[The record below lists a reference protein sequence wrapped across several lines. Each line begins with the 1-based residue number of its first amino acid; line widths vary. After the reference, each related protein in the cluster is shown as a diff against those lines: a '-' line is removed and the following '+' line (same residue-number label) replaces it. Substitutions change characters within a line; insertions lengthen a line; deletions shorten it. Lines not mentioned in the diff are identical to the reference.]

1 MTTQTTDGQATTRA
15 ARRASGTG
23 GFGPGGD
30 RLPVPTRQ
38 RRPMLAVLAVVL
50 ILGGAAIAASLV
62 LTSGQKQ
69 QYLLL
74 AKNVSVGQTLGRDD
88 FLQQP
93 LASTNSAVFAPV
105 RVEDF
110 AARVNGQKALV
121 ALSKGSLLTEGT
133 FGPAIS
139 PRKGLTDIS
148 AAVPEGGYPVSL
160 SPGDVV
166 KVIYTPRS
174 NATNNANAAGSAGSG
189 TSTAAPKRLVPGMTL
204 IGAAYVTSV
213 VDNTTG
219 EGGKV
224 VGLEVRN
231 EEFAQSPLDGL
242 PALAYTNATDS
253 LTIVRLD
260 PTSTYDKGD

>member
-15 ARRASGTG
+15 ARRASGGG
-23 GFGPGGD
+23 GFGPGD

-38 RRPMLAVLAVVL
+38 RRPMLAILAVVL

-69 QYLLL
+69 EYLLL
-74 AKNVSVGQTLGRDD
+74 KNDVRVGQTLVADD
-88 FLQQP
+88 FLAQP
-93 LASTNSAVFAPV
+93 LAKTNSAVFAPV
-105 RVEDF
+105 PVSDFKTRVS
-110 AARVNGQKALV
+110 GQKARV
-121 ALSKGSLLTEGT
+121 ALSRGTLLTEGT

-139 PRKGLTDIS
+139 PRKGLTDTS
-148 AAVPEGGYPVSL
+148 AAVPEGGYPVDL
-160 SPGDVV
+160 RPGDIV

-174 NATNNANAAGSAGSG
+174 NATNNANAAGSAGNG
-189 TSTAAPKRLVPGMTL
+189 ATSTAAPKRLVPGMTL
-204 IGAAYVTSV
+204 IGSAYVTSV

-224 VGLEVRN
+224 VGLEIRN
-231 EEFAQSPLDGL
+231 EEFAESPLDGL
-242 PALAYTNATDS
+242 PALAYTNAADA

-260 PTSTYDKGD
+260 PTVTYDKGD